1 MKKFLFFILVFFCF
15 KFLYS
20 QEEEKPQVT
29 VPEATHDMGDVLKGT
44 KIEYSFVIKNT
55 GTSPLKIIQARPT

>member
-1 MKKFLFFILVFFCF
+1 
-15 KFLYS
+15 
-20 QEEEKPQVT
+20 
-29 VPEATHDMGDVLKGT
+29 MGDVLKGT